1 MKRLLRAVA
10 LAGLACAASA
20 QGAAVGGPAKTFAGI
35 DSPTAALQPHLPGA
49 RSFNDMLADTEPGSA
64 ASRSDSQFSA
74 GVTASIPEP
83 QTYALLLAGLGAIVF
98 VAVRRR
104 RP

>member
-1 MKRLLRAVA
+1 MKRLLCATA
-10 LAGLACAASA
+10 LAGFACAASA
-20 QGAAVGGPAKTFAGI
+20 QAVDAGGSAKSSVGL
-35 DSPTAALQPHLPGA
+35 DSATAALQPYPAGA
-49 RSFNDMLADTEPGSA
+49 RNFDDVPPETRATT
-64 ASRSDSQFSA
+64 SRTDSRITA
-74 GVTASIPEP
+74 GATATIPEP

>member
-1 MKRLLRAVA
+1 MKRLLLAIA
-10 LAGLACAASA
+10 LAGFACAASA
-20 QGAAVGGPAKTFAGI
+20 QPEAGSAKTFAQHEESSGAGQ
-35 DSPTAALQPHLPGA
+35 SYSTGA
-49 RSFNDMLADTEPGSA
+49 RSFNDVLADTGTA
-64 ASRSDSQFSA
+64 ASRTNTKIAA
-74 GVTASIPEP
+74 GVTPSVPEP

>member
-1 MKRLLRAVA
+1 MKRLLCSIA
-10 LAGLACAASA
+10 LAGFACAASA
-20 QGAAVGGPAKTFAGI
+20 QWVDASDSAKTFAGR
-35 DSPTAALQPHLPGA
+35 DVGVVTLQPAGA
-49 RSFNDMLADTEPGSA
+49 RSFDDVVADTRA
-64 ASRSDSQFSA
+64 ATSRTDSRLRT
-74 GVTASIPEP
+74 GVTPAIPEP

>member
-1 MKRLLRAVA
+1 MKSILCAIA

-20 QGAAVGGPAKTFAGI
+20 QPANSSGSGKTVAAQDTLVASLQSHPA
-35 DSPTAALQPHLPGA
+35 GA
-49 RSFNDMLADTEPGSA
+49 RSFNDLLAADAGTSTSRTDSRI
-64 ASRSDSQFSA
+64 ASGTSS
-74 GVTASIPEP
+74 VPEP
-83 QTYALLLAGLGAIVF
+83 QTYALLLAGLGAIIF

>member
-1 MKRLLRAVA
+1 MNRLLCSIA
-10 LAGLACAASA
+10 LAGFACAASA
-20 QGAAVGGPAKTFAGI
+20 QDASDSARTFAGR
-35 DSPTAALQPHLPGA
+35 DVGAVTLQPAGA
-49 RSFNDMLADTEPGSA
+49 RSFDDVIADTGA
-64 ASRSDSQFSA
+64 ATSRTDSRRST
-74 GVTASIPEP
+74 GVTSAIPEP

>member
-1 MKRLLRAVA
+1 MKRLLCSIA
-10 LAGLACAASA
+10 LAGSACAASA
-20 QGAAVGGPAKTFAGI
+20 QWADTSDSARTFAGR
-35 DSPTAALQPHLPGA
+35 DVGAVTLQPAGA
-49 RSFNDMLADTEPGSA
+49 RSFDDVIADTGA
-64 ASRSDSQFSA
+64 ATSRTDSRRSTGA
-74 GVTASIPEP
+74 TPAVPEP

>member
-1 MKRLLRAVA
+1 MKRLLCATA
-10 LAGLACAASA
+10 LAGFACAASV
-20 QGAAVGGPAKTFAGI
+20 QAADAGGSATSSARL
-35 DSPTAALQPHLPGA
+35 DTAIAARQPYLAGA
-49 RSFNDMLADTEPGSA
+49 RNFDNVPAETRATTSQTD
-64 ASRSDSQFSA
+64 SRITA
-74 GVTASIPEP
+74 GATATIPEP